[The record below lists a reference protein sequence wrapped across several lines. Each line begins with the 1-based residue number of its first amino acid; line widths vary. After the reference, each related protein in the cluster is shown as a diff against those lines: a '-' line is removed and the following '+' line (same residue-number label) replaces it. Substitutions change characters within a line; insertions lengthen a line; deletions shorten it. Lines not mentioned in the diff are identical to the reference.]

1 MFILLALFPIFFL
14 LGLHFS
20 FVRFR
25 DTRISRV
32 INIKAKQNTHTL
44 LKKNYNNKAT
54 WSYENR
60 FGKHFLIFLNFPCLI
75 ACLLSCPAYVIFF
88 SLVLGLGICVEVDVD
103 RITILPHPPFFSFC

>member
-44 LKKNYNNKAT
+44 LKKT
-54 WSYENR
+54 
-60 FGKHFLIFLNFPCLI
+60 
-75 ACLLSCPAYVIFF
+75 
-88 SLVLGLGICVEVDVD
+88 
-103 RITILPHPPFFSFC
+103 ITIKLPGVMKTGLVNIF

>member
-32 INIKAKQNTHTL
+32 IKIKAKQNTHTL

-88 SLVLGLGICVEVDVD
+88 SLVLGLGICVEVYVD
-103 RITILPHPPFFSFC
+103 RITI